1 MIIPSSFEPLNLQGS
16 DHLMLF
22 LEIQLVDWKAWVEGG
37 RHCLLRLHC
46 CRPQLILA
54 SNPEV
59 FCFSVVLFLDQT
71 SLWERLKLLASS
83 FAPKN
88 IVQFQSKAVL
98 LLLDP
103 ANRGR
108 GKTKDI
114 MSRTI
119 AQHVRFKLC
128 TFLSCSRQNNNFK
141 SSKFAWSQ
149 NGNPTKNYLSFH

>member
-1 MIIPSSFEPLNLQGS
+1 M
-16 DHLMLF
+16 
-22 LEIQLVDWKAWVEGG
+22 EGG
-37 RHCLLRLHC
+37 RHCLLRLHD

-59 FCFSVVLFLDQT
+59 FCFSVVLFIDQT

-83 FAPKN
+83 FAKILLSSSPSSPGIAPKN

-103 ANRGR
+103 ANQGR